1 MSRIS
6 PVSPKSAEGKTKELL
21 DKVQTKVGRVPNI
34 LKTMAHSPAVLKS
47 YLDFSGNLSEGVI
60 NAKVREKIALTC
72 AQENKCDYCL
82 AAHTA
87 IGKMAGLTDA
97 EVAAARNAT
106 CSDKKTDAALKF
118 AQAIVKTKGFVSDDD
133 MKRVRD
139 AGHSDTEIV
148 EIVAGVCFNI
158 FTNYF
163 NHVADT
169 VIDFPKVT

>member
-1 MSRIS
+1 MSRVS

-21 DKVQTKVGRVPNI
+21 DKVQAKMGRVPNI

-47 YLDFSGNLSEGVI
+47 YLDFSGNLNEGVI
-60 NAKVREKIALTC
+60 DPKVREKIALVC
-72 AQENKCDYCL
+72 AEENKCDYCL

-87 IGKMAGLTDA
+87 IGKMVGLTDP
-97 EVAAARNAT
+97 EIEAARKAT
-106 CSDKKTDAALKF
+106 CSDKKTDAALKL

-133 MKRVRD
+133 VKRAKD
-139 AGHSDTEIV
+139 AGHSEAEIV
-148 EIVAGVCFNI
+148 EIVANVCFNI

-163 NHVADT
+163 NHVTDP